1 VRKDHQRR
9 FPQLSIFSKNFL
21 MQGNTTTATPPDWT
35 TVRSSLVADVLRK
48 NVRLPQIVRLCVY
61 GESMLPALWPG
72 DFVEIESC
80 SPEDARPGEI
90 VLAMRD
96 GQLFLHRL
104 LSPCTL
110 EGFKLRGDSLPHPD
124 PQFPR
129 EAFLGRLLRRAESGN
144 GVAAPGPRPGPG
156 VGLSRA
162 IGLLLCHCA
171 PARRAA
177 LKLHSLRR
185 AWARELGDARAGA
198 EHSSSGLTPAEP
210 RAT

>member
-1 VRKDHQRR
+1 
-9 FPQLSIFSKNFL
+9 
-21 MQGNTTTATPPDWT
+21 MAGNTSTVTPSGWTA
-35 TVRSSLVADVLRK
+35 VRSALVADVLRK

-110 EGFKLRGDSLPHPD
+110 EGFRLRGDSLPHPD

-129 EAFLGRLLRRAESGN
+129 EALLGRQVRRNGVRRAHR
-144 GVAAPGPRPGPG
+144 AAVGIRPT
-156 VGLSRA
+156 LSRA

-171 PARRAA
+171 PARRIA

-198 EHSSSGLTPAEP
+198 EHSSPGLTPAEP

>member
-1 VRKDHQRR
+1 MIRN
-9 FPQLSIFSKNFL
+9 P
-21 MQGNTTTATPPDWT
+21 TAVSYSDWT
-35 TVRSSLVADVLRK
+35 AVRSALVADVLRK
-48 NVRLPQIVRLCVY
+48 NATLPQLVRLCVY

-104 LSPCTL
+104 LSPCTP

-129 EAFLGRLLRRAESGN
+129 EALLGRQVRRNGVRRAHRAGSVTTSAMPLGI
-144 GVAAPGPRPGPG
+144 RPT
-156 VGLSRA
+156 LSRA

>member
-1 VRKDHQRR
+1 
-9 FPQLSIFSKNFL
+9 
-21 MQGNTTTATPPDWT
+21 MAGNTTTTTPSDWT
-35 TVRSSLVADVLRK
+35 AVRSALVADVLRK

-96 GQLFLHRL
+96 DQLFLHRL

-110 EGFKLRGDSLPHPD
+110 EGFRLRGDSLPHPD
-124 PQFPR
+124 PEFPR

-144 GVAAPGPRPGPG
+144 GVAAPGLRPSPG
-156 VGLSRA
+156 AGLCRA
-162 IGLLLCHCA
+162 IGLVFCHCA

-185 AWARELGDARAGA
+185 AWAREIGDVRAGA
-198 EHSSSGLTPAEP
+198 EHSSPSLIPAEP

>member
-1 VRKDHQRR
+1 
-9 FPQLSIFSKNFL
+9 
-21 MQGNTTTATPPDWT
+21 MAGNTTTATPSDWT
-35 TVRSSLVADVLRK
+35 AVRSALVADVLRK
-48 NVRLPQIVRLCVY
+48 NATSPQLVRLCVY

-80 SPEDARPGEI
+80 SLEDVGPGEI
-90 VLAMRD
+90 VLALRE
-96 GQLFLHRL
+96 GSLLLHRL
-104 LSPCTL
+104 LTPCTL
-110 EGFKLRGDSLPHPD
+110 DGFTLRGDSLPHSD

-129 EAFLGRLLRRAESGN
+129 EALLGRQVRRNGVRRAHRAGSVTTSAMPLGI
-144 GVAAPGPRPGPG
+144 RPM
-156 VGLSRA
+156 LSRA

-185 AWARELGDARAGA
+185 AWAREIGDARARA
-198 EHSSSGLTPAEP
+198 KHSSSSLIPAEP